1 MIIVTLELTYQMRAE
16 KHILALASV
25 SVAFVK
31 GLVKIDNVAV
41 FSFNIHSSI
50 YISDFLSGLVLKST
64 INPFHLPFSGKNGV
78 SIYIGTRPM
87 KKIQP

>member
-41 FSFNIHSSI
+41 FSFSINSSI
-50 YISDFLSGLVLKST
+50 YNRLLEWSSFEKYVKSIT
-64 INPFHLPFSGKNGV
+64 FV
-78 SIYIGTRPM
+78 
-87 KKIQP
+87 IQW